1 MLVLNPYSQTPF
13 PGKGAILL
21 GLPPLDPVG
30 GYAPATPFS
39 ENTKVYR
46 QTEASA
52 KKAEAYIN
60 QLLSD
65 KVMLSALFPSVSKI
79 TISFLPFFRSGAGI
93 YSFF

>member
-1 MLVLNPYSQTPF
+1 MSEVIIT
-13 PGKGAILL
+13 
-21 GLPPLDPVG
+21 
-30 GYAPATPFS
+30 YASIADKT
-39 ENTKVYR
+39 
-46 QTEASA
+46 ASA